1 MTSVAEIEK
10 LVDGYRNWQRDRTT
24 INSVHDKWVEITTPF
39 LDRHNDCLQIYAKS
53 QNGGYTLSD
62 DGNTIRDLEM
72 SGCTIDTPRRKA
84 ILQTTINGFG
94 VVMDNGVMSTFAQQN
109 NFSFRKHAILQAML
123 AVNDL
128 FYLSNATVRSL
139 FKEDVTKWLEEH
151 DIRFVPN
158 VQFVGKSGYQH
169 FFDFV
174 IPKSKSEPERLLRA
188 ITNPNKDAALSLIAA
203 LTDTLEQ
210 RDANAQPIAILN
222 DNEKPVP
229 TSVTEALEHYSIKPI
244 LWSKRQDS
252 LAQLAA

>member
-151 DIRFVPN
+151 DIRFVPMSN
-158 VQFVGKSGYQH
+158 SLEKA
-169 FFDFV
+169 D
-174 IPKSKSEPERLLRA
+174 
-188 ITNPNKDAALSLIAA
+188 TNTFLISLSLNPKAS
-203 LTDTLEQ
+203 LNVCYEQ
-210 RDANAQPIAILN
+210 L
-222 DNEKPVP
+222 P
-229 TSVTEALEHYSIKPI
+229 TRIKM
-244 LWSKRQDS
+244 
-252 LAQLAA
+252 QL